1 MQDFDAYWNYSDSKA
16 TEEKFR
22 EILSS
27 AQDINYIAELK
38 TQIARTLGLQ
48 RKFEDGHLLLSEI
61 ENDLIQNN
69 PQIATRY
76 YLEKGR
82 LYNSNNEKADAI
94 KMFEK
99 ATDIANKNELDFY
112 HLDALHMLGIATT
125 DEVSLAWNEKAID
138 TAEKAKE
145 ERAKNWLG
153 SLYNNTGW
161 TYFDMKNYEKAT
173 ALFHKCLFWNI
184 DKQRDAN
191 ARIAKYSIAKCKRMM
206 QKNDEA
212 LFILHEIE
220 GVGDDGYIYEELA
233 ENYLVKNELEKSKTY
248 FQKTYEL
255 LHTDIWLQANE
266 KERIDRWKA
275 NFE

>member
-1 MQDFDAYWNYSDSKA
+1 MQDFDAFWNYSDPKA
-16 TEEKFR
+16 IEEKFR
-22 EILSS
+22 GILAS
-27 AQDINYIAELK
+27 AQDKNYIAELK

-61 ENDLIQNN
+61 EDDFIQNN

-82 LYNSNNEKADAI
+82 LYNSNNEKADAVN
-94 KMFEK
+94 MFEK
-99 ATDIANKNELDFY
+99 SRDIANKNGLAFY
-112 HLDALHMLGIATT
+112 HIDALHMLGIATV
-125 DEVSLAWNEKAID
+125 DDISLAWNEKAIEA
-138 TAEKAKE
+138 AEKAKE

-161 TYFDMKNYEKAT
+161 TYFDMKSYEKAER
-173 ALFHKCLFWNI
+173 LFHKCLYWNI

-206 QKNDEA
+206 QKHDEA

-220 GVGDDGYIYEELA
+220 GDGDDGYICEELA
-233 ENYLVKNELEKSKTY
+233 ENYLVKNIPEKSKTY

-266 KERIDRWKA
+266 KERIERWRI